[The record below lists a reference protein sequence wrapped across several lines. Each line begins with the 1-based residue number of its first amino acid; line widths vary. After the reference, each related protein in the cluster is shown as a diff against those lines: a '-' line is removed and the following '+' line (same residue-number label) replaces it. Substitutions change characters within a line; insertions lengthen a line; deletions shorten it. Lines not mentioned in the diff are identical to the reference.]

1 MTLLHAAD
9 EGSKTTT
16 EDTRSIFLQ
25 PRIDSLNVWV
35 CGKCHFLLHDI
46 TLNVKH

>member
-25 PRIDSLNVWV
+25 PQIESLNVWV
-35 CGKCHFLLHDI
+35 CVGNATSYCMTSRL
-46 TLNVKH
+46 T